1 MLFYD
6 VTSSLFRG
14 LLDDDETQAINSDF
28 EWRPLHPVTRT
39 NGAFNPHHCDEDD
52 MEGRFK
58 KIVVSPFADAIEERL
73 PQQQPLERRPSLTQA
88 QPVGN
93 ANGGA
98 GKWEGKQSG
107 RNGKEL
113 AISIL
118 FNYTIL
124 MWLNFTLNVNLKTEG
139 RKGYQPKK
147 LPRAPINDIAE
158 ELRHRSLSESPR
170 PLVIADPGATVP
182 VNGSNHSGEH
192 SPPQVGCSM
201 RNAEKADSKLHWTKS
216 LPAHDQL
223 HG

>member
-73 PQQQPLERRPSLTQA
+73 PQQQPLERRHSLTQA
-88 QPVGN
+88 QPVANGN

-113 AISIL
+113 VMSNL
-118 FNYTIL
+118 FIHQAVLY
-124 MWLNFTLNVNLKTEG
+124 
-139 RKGYQPKK
+139 P
-147 LPRAPINDIAE
+147 
-158 ELRHRSLSESPR
+158 
-170 PLVIADPGATVP
+170 
-182 VNGSNHSGEH
+182 
-192 SPPQVGCSM
+192 
-201 RNAEKADSKLHWTKS
+201 
-216 LPAHDQL
+216 
-223 HG
+223 

>member
-14 LLDDDETQAINSDF
+14 LQDDDGTQAFTSDF
-28 EWRPLHPVTRT
+28 VLRPLHPVTRT

-73 PQQQPLERRPSLTQA
+73 PQQQPIERRPSLTQA
-88 QPVGN
+88 QPVGSN

-118 FNYTIL
+118 FTVRRPKASRSTGHSTY
-124 MWLNFTLNVNLKTEG
+124 WSRDRFRRGAG
-139 RKGYQPKK
+139 RQVVLRRDRFHQYHSATK
-147 LPRAPINDIAE
+147 L
-158 ELRHRSLSESPR
+158 L
-170 PLVIADPGATVP
+170 GTGT
-182 VNGSNHSGEH
+182 GSHSH
-192 SPPQVGCSM
+192 
-201 RNAEKADSKLHWTKS
+201 
-216 LPAHDQL
+216 
-223 HG
+223 

>member
-14 LLDDDETQAINSDF
+14 LQDDDMTQAMTSNF
-28 EWRPLHPVTRT
+28 VLRPLQPVTRT

-88 QPVGN
+88 QPVGSN

-113 AISIL
+113 VMS
-118 FNYTIL
+118 
-124 MWLNFTLNVNLKTEG
+124 NFFIDQVVL
-139 RKGYQPKK
+139 YPK
-147 LPRAPINDIAE
+147 R
-158 ELRHRSLSESPR
+158 
-170 PLVIADPGATVP
+170 
-182 VNGSNHSGEH
+182 
-192 SPPQVGCSM
+192 
-201 RNAEKADSKLHWTKS
+201 
-216 LPAHDQL
+216 
-223 HG
+223 